1 MKFRNKKRF
10 NQNKSFDLKSLFKR
24 CFLFS
29 VIFLI
34 LSNIISL
41 IISLMLYKLK
51 DNTSF
56 INIGSIT
63 SLFLSTLITAFAQ
76 SRVNKQYY
84 LLGSIIL
91 GGIIFSLVTFIALIL
106 NKGNISSN
114 TLLIKSLIPI
124 ISVLGGM
131 LGIKNEKKRKKHY
144 R

>member
-91 GGIIFSLVTFIALIL
+91 GGIIFVLVTFIAVIL
-106 NKGNISSN
+106 NEGNISNN

>member
-1 MKFRNKKRF
+1 MKLRNKKRF

-91 GGIIFSLVTFIALIL
+91 GGIIFGLVTFIALIL

>member
-1 MKFRNKKRF
+1 MKLRNKKRF

-56 INIGSIT
+56 INIGSIA

-91 GGIIFSLVTFIALIL
+91 GGIIFGLVTFIALIL

>member
-10 NQNKSFDLKSLFKR
+10 NQIKSFNLKSLFKR

-91 GGIIFSLVTFIALIL
+91 GGIIFGLVTFIALIL

>member
-10 NQNKSFDLKSLFKR
+10 NQIKSFDLKSLFKR

-63 SLFLSTLITAFAQ
+63 SLFLSTIITAFAQ

-91 GGIIFSLVTFIALIL
+91 GGIIFGLVTFIALIL
-106 NKGNISSN
+106 NEGNISSN

>member
-10 NQNKSFDLKSLFKR
+10 NQIKSFDLKSLFKR
-24 CFLFS
+24 CFVFS

-91 GGIIFSLVTFIALIL
+91 GGIIFGLVTFIALIL